1 METFVIFAND
11 KTHVMNQVLPLLE
24 DANAA
29 KWVLVG
35 CPPRVTRHAGKWLTQ
50 RALKRFKDEW
60 TETNLRDVAEVLKK
74 RGDNV
79 VTRVADTSL
88 LQMTKTLK
96 AEFGPVRIID
106 ARLQRQMQTLPA
118 VTESQV
124 PEASTWV
131 VPVGAIAFGA
141 AVSLAA
147 D

>member
-11 KTHVMNQVLPLLE
+11 RTHVMNQVMPLLE

-60 TETNLRDVAEVLKK
+60 TETNLRDIADILKK
-74 RGDNV
+74 RGDHV
-79 VTRVADTSL
+79 VTRVAITSL
-88 LQMTKTLK
+88 LQMTKALK
-96 AEFGPVRIID
+96 AEFGPIRIID
-106 ARLQRQMQTLPA
+106 ARLQHQMQTLPA
-118 VTESQV
+118 LTESQV
-124 PEASTWV
+124 PEANTWV
-131 VPVGAIAFGA
+131 VPVSAIALGA

>member
-11 KTHVMNQVLPLLE
+11 RTHVMNQVLPLLE
-24 DANAA
+24 DSNAA

-60 TETNLRDVAEVLKK
+60 TETHLGDTSDILKK

-79 VTRVADTSL
+79 VTRVATTSL
-88 LQMTKTLK
+88 LQMTKALK
-96 AEFGPVRIID
+96 AEFGPLRIID
-106 ARLQRQMQTLPA
+106 ARLQHQMQTLPA
-118 VTESQV
+118 LTENQV
-124 PEASTWV
+124 PEANTWV
-131 VPVGAIAFGA
+131 VPIGAIALGA

>member
-24 DANAA
+24 DASAA

-60 TETNLRDVAEVLKK
+60 TDTNLREVADILKK
-74 RGDNV
+74 RGDSV
-79 VTRVADTSL
+79 ITRVAVSSL
-88 LQMTKTLK
+88 LQMTKSLK
-96 AEFGPVRIID
+96 AEFGPLRIID
-106 ARLQRQMQTLPA
+106 ARLQHQMQTLPA
-118 VTESQV
+118 LTESQV
-124 PEASTWV
+124 PEANTWV

>member
-24 DANAA
+24 NANAA

-50 RALKRFKDEW
+50 RALKRFKTEW
-60 TETNLRDVAEVLKK
+60 TDTHLSEVAELLKQ

-79 VTRVADTSL
+79 VTRVAMASL
-88 LQMTKTLK
+88 LQMTKALK
-96 AEFGPVRIID
+96 AEFGPLRIID
-106 ARLQRQMQTLPA
+106 ARLQTQMQASPA
-118 VTESQV
+118 LTESQK
-124 PEASTWV
+124 PETHPWV
-131 VPVGAIAFGA
+131 IPVGAIALGA
-141 AVSLAA
+141 AVSLAT

>member
-11 KTHVMNQVLPLLE
+11 RTHVMNQVMPLLE

-60 TETNLRDVAEVLKK
+60 TETNLRDIAEVLKK
-74 RGDNV
+74 RGDDV
-79 VTRVADTSL
+79 VTRVAMTSL
-88 LQMTKTLK
+88 LQMTKALK
-96 AEFGPVRIID
+96 AEFGPLRIID
-106 ARLQRQMQTLPA
+106 ARLQHQMQTLPA
-118 VTESQV
+118 LTESQV
-124 PEASTWV
+124 PEANTWV

-141 AVSLAA
+141 AVSMAA